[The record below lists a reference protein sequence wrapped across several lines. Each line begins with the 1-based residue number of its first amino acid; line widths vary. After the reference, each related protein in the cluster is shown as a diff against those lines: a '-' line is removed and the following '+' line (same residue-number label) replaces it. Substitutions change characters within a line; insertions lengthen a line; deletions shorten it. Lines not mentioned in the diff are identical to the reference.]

1 MILGTNIIVDATLSQ
16 HSLYLLKLLHHL
28 SQFYGPKSICF
39 RNALQDEWKKPLTFA
54 FDKCFPHWNQPGN
67 EGDAKLAQKT
77 MACKRGRYPKES
89 GIILSFG
96 KNFCTSKQ
104 IRTAYAHT

>member
-1 MILGTNIIVDATLSQ
+1 M
-16 HSLYLLKLLHHL
+16 LHHL

-77 MACKRGRYPKES
+77 MACKRGTYPKEL

-96 KNFCTSKQ
+96 KNFCTSIQSETTHIHRIKFKKEIQ
-104 IRTAYAHT
+104 S

>member
-1 MILGTNIIVDATLSQ
+1 MILGTNIIVDDTLSQ

-77 MACKRGRYPKES
+77 MACTRGTYPKEL
-89 GIILSFG
+89 GIILFFWEELLLYI
-96 KNFCTSKQ
+96 KTN
-104 IRTAYAHT
+104 

>member
-1 MILGTNIIVDATLSQ
+1 MGFFHILIKHFYFRDKCNSIDDTLSQ

-77 MACKRGRYPKES
+77 WLVKEVD
-89 GIILSFG
+89 ILKS
-96 KNFCTSKQ
+96 Q
-104 IRTAYAHT
+104 V